1 MKTTA
6 FASLAFVAISHM
18 LTGVM
23 ADTPSRTDAGFL
35 QPSKQAISDQQTSQ
49 GCFKSPGNFTEM
61 KLTDPTTGKNI
72 ASSLG
77 GCWPVCKEKKYW
89 AMALHGDKC
98 LCGMVYPEVE
108 SITKDVE
115 CSFPCIQG
123 GFEPCGNIKT
133 AGKGI
138 DRWSVYNLGVETNV
152 DYYVPEKEE
161 EKSTTSSAAGATKTN
176 DQSGPDKTGN
186 KDSTTTEDPPKDE
199 NDGGDDKKDGPN
211 VAGIA
216 AGVVVG
222 VVAMGALIGATFF
235 YMRRKRNAEIEEE
248 HRRNAAVNAFISGA
262 KPPGSSGGVSMSD
275 SRLEPGLAH
284 RRLSDGSIADN
295 QDYSRKILR
304 VTNA

>member
-6 FASLAFVAISHM
+6 FASLTFVAISHM

-23 ADTPSRTDAGFL
+23 ADTPTGTTGFKL
-35 QPSKQAISDQQTSQ
+35 RPSEQAISGQQTSQ
-49 GCFKSPGNFTEM
+49 GCFSSSGNFTVV
-61 KLTDPTTGKNI
+61 KITDPNTGNTI

-77 GCWPVCKEKKYW
+77 GCWPVCKEKKYL
-89 AMALHGDKC
+89 AMALHSDQC
-98 LCGMVYPEVE
+98 LCGMVYPPVD
-108 SITKDVE
+108 SITKDSE
-115 CSFPCIQG
+115 CSFPCVQG
-123 GFEPCGNIKT
+123 GFEPCGNRKT

-152 DYYVPEKEE
+152 DYYVEEKEE
-161 EKSTTSSAAGATKTN
+161 SSTTSSAPATTKTN
-176 DQSGPDKTGN
+176 DSSDPNKTN
-186 KDSTTTEDPPKDE
+186 DNDSSTTSSPPKGED
-199 NDGGDDKKDGPN
+199 DGGDKKDGPN